1 MGWVGGRA
9 GSYLAVCGTDW
20 DADVGSQHHCE
31 CRGQFNSEST
41 VEGGGK
47 RRGGEEEEGVV
58 WGRGRVGGQRD
69 IVHCIVLEVLL
80 MARPVSIRID
90 HGEAGMR

>member
-47 RRGGEEEEGVV
+47 RRGGEGKRR
-58 WGRGRVGGQRD
+58 GRGGGGGLGAGAGAE
-69 IVHCIVLEVLL
+69 VEGGGSKETSFIVL
-80 MARPVSIRID
+80 SWKCC
-90 HGEAGMR
+90 